1 MSNPASGAKTVIL
14 VIDDEP
20 TVADAVKIILE
31 DSGYVV
37 VTAITG
43 RSGFERA
50 CECRIDLAIVDLQ
63 LPDMSGLDVL
73 SAVRERE
80 PDARV
85 IIITAHGSPD
95 IDAEAARRGAF
106 IVLPKPFHSS
116 DLLKQV
122 AAALTR

>member
-1 MSNPASGAKTVIL
+1 MVELASGAKAVIL

-20 TVADAVKIILE
+20 SVADAVKIILE
-31 DSGYVV
+31 DNGYAVLV
-37 VTAITG
+37 AATG

-50 CECRIDLAIVDLQ
+50 CERRIDLAIVDLQ

-73 SAVRERE
+73 SSVRERE
-80 PDARV
+80 PDGRV
-85 IIITAHGSPD
+85 IMITSHGSPE

-106 IVLPKPFHSS
+106 TVLPKPFLPA

-122 AAALTR
+122 AAALAH